1 MGESAYVSG
10 SERRI
15 LRKSMT
21 FAIEVELNKQYD
33 MLVLEMATGRG
44 VSSRRPFFA
53 DDLKATSWSPR
64 QTARRYDGTTVHGL
78 RRTSSSPAEPQR
90 ALRLLGQQH
99 PEVPSL
105 APD

>member
-64 QTARRYDGTTVHGL
+64 QTARRYDGTTV
-78 RRTSSSPAEPQR
+78 RRSTTNVKLTSRAATSPSSPRTTASR
-90 ALRLLGQQH
+90 SS
-99 PEVPSL
+99 VSST
-105 APD
+105 

>member
-64 QTARRYDGTTVHGL
+64 QDGTTARRYDGL